1 MIAFCLGTFSGL
13 TQKPH
18 AKLDQEKWEDLK
30 ETVEYSEKIEKKELE
45 EPDDFDDT
53 TDTAPTRSNTN
64 LPDLSGLGYILIA
77 IVILAL
83 ILAIIFL
90 VKQSNKTASVAVKR
104 KQATSIEEAEDDLPD
119 VELTDLFQDQVK
131 KGEWR
136 LALRVKF
143 LMILQ
148 DLIDQNHIVWLKRKT
163 NQQFVTEI
171 KDTSIRITFSMLT
184 GTFDHVWYG
193 EETLN
198 EVQFSATIAE
208 LDKLHNKLNEGK

>member
-1 MIAFCLGTFSGL
+1 MAFCLSTYSGL

-30 ETVEYSEKIEKKELE
+30 ERIQYSEKLEKKELE
-45 EPDDFDDT
+45 DPADFDDT
-53 TDTAPTRSNTN
+53 TDTTPTRSNVD
-64 LPDLSGLGYILIA
+64 LPNLSGLGYVLIA

-83 ILAIIFL
+83 ISAIIFL

-104 KQATSIEEAEDDLPD
+104 KQATSLEEAEEDLPD

-171 KDTSIRITFSMLT
+171 KDTSIRLTFSMLA

-193 EETLN
+193 DETLS
-198 EVQFSATIAE
+198 ELQFSATIAE
-208 LDKLHNKLNEGK
+208 LDKLHHKLNEGK

>member
-1 MIAFCLGTFSGL
+1 MVFCLSTFSGL
-13 TQKPH
+13 TQKQH
-18 AKLDQEKWEDLK
+18 AKLNQEKWEDLRK
-30 ETVEYSEKIEKKELE
+30 NVQYTEKFEKKT
-45 EPDDFDDT
+45 PDDPAEFDET
-53 TDTAPTRSNTN
+53 TDSTPTRSNTN
-64 LPDLSGLGYILIA
+64 LPDLSGLGYVLIA
-77 IVILAL
+77 VVILAL

-104 KQATSIEEAEDDLPD
+104 KQATSMEEAEEDLPD
-119 VELTDLFQDQVK
+119 VELTDLFQDQIN

-163 NQQFVTEI
+163 NQQFVKEI
-171 KDTSIRITFSMLT
+171 KDTSIRLTFSMLA

-193 EETLN
+193 DESLN
-198 EVQFSATIAE
+198 ELQFSATIAE
-208 LDKLHNKLNEGK
+208 LDKLHIKLNEGK